1 MNSCGSNMRIIDAN
15 VKGGLI
21 GAVGGAVV
29 GGVAGVA
36 IHHVKVI

>member
-1 MNSCGSNMRIIDAN
+1 MQI
-15 VKGGLI
+15 KGGLI